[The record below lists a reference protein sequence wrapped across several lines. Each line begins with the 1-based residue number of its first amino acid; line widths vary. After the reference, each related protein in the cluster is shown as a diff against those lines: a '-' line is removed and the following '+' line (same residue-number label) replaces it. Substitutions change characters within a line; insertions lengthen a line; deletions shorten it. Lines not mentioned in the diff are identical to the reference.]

1 MFVIVFFIGLIFPF
15 AVDFSGQNEEG
26 NYEENSISEVNAFV
40 KWLEQKNISVKGIS
54 ISTDEIIHK
63 KILEKKDIISINEI
77 NNISNA
83 IKIVYDVPDDV
94 LHFINGKTLYISQKE
109 GRGLTYIQSDVGYSQ
124 VNGLHDG
131 VIFEQ
136 PFSKYTLIHEIG
148 HIVDHELT
156 DLRTILIKKEIFNNE
171 FQDLSGSMQ
180 NEGFITSYSKINE
193 NENFAEHFVNYVLN
207 AEKFRIMSEHDL
219 ILKAK
224 YDFFRDY
231 VFDGFEFEAHVI
243 NENLT

>member
-1 MFVIVFFIGLIFPF
+1 MFAVVLITGLILTFTV
-15 AVDFSGQNEEG
+15 AIAEQNEG
-26 NYEENSISEVNAFV
+26 NYYEKNLLPEIKTFE
-40 KWLEQKNISVKGIS
+40 KWAEQRNISVKGVYINS
-54 ISTDEIIHK
+54 YEIISK
-63 KILEKKDIISINEI
+63 KHLEDSDIISTNEI

-94 LHFINGKTLYISQKE
+94 LHFLNGKTLYISQKE
-109 GRGLTYIQSDVGYSQ
+109 GRSLTYIQSNVGYSQ

-136 PFSKYTLIHEIG
+136 PFSKYTLVHEIG
-148 HIVDHELT
+148 HIVEHELT
-156 DLRTILIKKEIFNNE
+156 DLRIISIKKEIFNNE
-171 FQDLSGSMQ
+171 FQNLTRSMQ
-180 NEGFITSYSKINE
+180 NEGFITPYSKINE

-207 AEKFRIMSEHDL
+207 AEKFRIMSEHNL

-231 VFDGFEFEAHVI
+231 VFDGLEFEAHVI
-243 NENLT
+243 NEN